1 MRRKNT
7 EDRDLF
13 FSFPFN
19 RHTGGPTVL
28 VYVCTWIY
36 IFTEV
41 GVARVLLPPCFT
53 RHAADK
59 FISPKN
65 IMILMMITMLM
76 VIVKKPKCKFPAAN
90 WPPDAL
96 FPSLSSHGWSF
107 ICITNTGI
115 ITIPQN
121 PNATVNSYNNNR
133 VSFCKCECPDLIKQL
148 ILQG

>member
-7 EDRDLF
+7 EDKDLF
-13 FSFPFN
+13 FSFHFN
-19 RHTGGPTVL
+19 SHTGGPTVL

-36 IFTEV
+36 IFTKV
-41 GVARVLLPPCFT
+41 GVARVLLPPSFT
-53 RHAADK
+53 RHAADI

-107 ICITNTGI
+107 IFVKIGMVINMI
-115 ITIPQN
+115 SMPMIN
-121 PNATVNSYNNNR
+121 
-133 VSFCKCECPDLIKQL
+133 
-148 ILQG
+148 